1 MALTSIELA
10 LAEVS
15 DLFDSLVTD
24 SDIVANLDHPPLAS
38 ELEGRSPIVS
48 THWDGGL
55 YQFQGNDF
63 TNFDAAWIVT
73 IFVNR
78 EGHNNATAETKL
90 AQVATKIMQKVR
102 DNVNGTNYMQLAPSN
117 QPMSVYFT
125 VINGVPYRICE
136 IYLVSRT
143 IDN

>member
-1 MALTSIELA
+1 MALTSIELV

-48 THWDGGL
+48 THWNGGIH
-55 YQFQGNDF
+55 QFHGNDY
-63 TNFDAAWIVT
+63 TDFDGSWIVT
-73 IFVNR
+73 IFINR
-78 EGHNNATAETKL
+78 EGHTNTNAETLL
-90 AQVATKIMQKVR
+90 AQIASKIMQKVR
-102 DNVNGTNYMQLAPSN
+102 DNVNGTNYTQLAPFKDMN
-117 QPMSVYFT
+117 PYFT
-125 VINGVPYRICE
+125 TINGVPYRICE

-143 IDN
+143 TDN